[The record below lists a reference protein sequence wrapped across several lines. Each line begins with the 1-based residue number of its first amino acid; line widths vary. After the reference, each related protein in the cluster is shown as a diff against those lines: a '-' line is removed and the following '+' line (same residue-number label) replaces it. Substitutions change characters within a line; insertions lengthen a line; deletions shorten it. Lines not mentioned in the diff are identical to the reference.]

1 MRDPKRITLFCKD
14 LAGLWSKVPDWR
26 FGQLVSNIMRMY
38 MSETGRDPF
47 FVEDDE
53 LMERMKAWF
62 KENVNEV

>member
-1 MRDPKRITLFCKD
+1 MRDPKRIMVFCKE
-14 LAGLWSKVPDWR
+14 LAGLWSMVPDWR

-47 FVEDDE
+47 FVEDAE